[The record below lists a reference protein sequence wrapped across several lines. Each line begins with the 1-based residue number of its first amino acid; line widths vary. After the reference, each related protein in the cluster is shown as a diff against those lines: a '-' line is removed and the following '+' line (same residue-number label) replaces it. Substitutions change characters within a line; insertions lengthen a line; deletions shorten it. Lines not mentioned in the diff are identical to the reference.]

1 MSEKVTAAKL
11 SVISNSALVVLK
23 LAVGLAI
30 GSVSVMSEAIHSGL
44 DLVAALKASV
54 EAAKKRRDEAA
65 AS

>member
-1 MSEKVTAAKL
+1 MINAKL
-11 SVISNSALVVLK
+11 EGVAPPEAPAATDTGGQVV
-23 LAVGLAI
+23 
-30 GSVSVMSEAIHSGL
+30 